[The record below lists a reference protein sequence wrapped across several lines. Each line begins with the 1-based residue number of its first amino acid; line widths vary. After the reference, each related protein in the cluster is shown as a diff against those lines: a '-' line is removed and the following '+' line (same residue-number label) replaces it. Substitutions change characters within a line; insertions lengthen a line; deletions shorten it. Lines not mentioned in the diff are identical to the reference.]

1 MTRGRRGFMPFIG
14 ELLCRGYGTARQGQS
29 SPLLL
34 RKYHTSLELDRKDYR
49 RPPPDPRAFTSRQVS
64 LVVGVEHSR
73 FGRGSFGGVL
83 QQQTAPLSPTVGR
96 GAPNDGGSIPR
107 VIRQQIGIE
116 IDLALRDRPPLLVVL
131 DRLHAPGIRIVVVQA
146 VSPVA
151 LVLRV
156 ATHQVE
162 PAPRLVREVPVPS

>member
-49 RPPPDPRAFTSRQVS
+49 RPPPDPRAFRSRQVS

-73 FGRGSFGGVL
+73 FRRGSFGGGCNRKRRPSARPTRAARTTTVA
-83 QQQTAPLSPTVGR
+83 QSPG
-96 GAPNDGGSIPR
+96 
-107 VIRQQIGIE
+107 
-116 IDLALRDRPPLLVVL
+116 
-131 DRLHAPGIRIVVVQA
+131 
-146 VSPVA
+146 
-151 LVLRV
+151 
-156 ATHQVE
+156 
-162 PAPRLVREVPVPS
+162 